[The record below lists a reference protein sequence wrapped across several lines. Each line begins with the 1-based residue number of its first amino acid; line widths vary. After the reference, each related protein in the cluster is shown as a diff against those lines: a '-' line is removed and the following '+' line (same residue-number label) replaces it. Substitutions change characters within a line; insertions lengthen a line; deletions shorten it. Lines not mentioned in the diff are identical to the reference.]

1 MMRRDRRGEMGV
13 AVWAGLGPTV
23 GRGPAS
29 GLGGATARLGSSA
42 GFQARPAGF
51 RLPDG
56 RPLSCLFFNC
66 DTAEARKASLEDE
79 FEQATRTV
87 NDPFASPQEV
97 AEAIQTMN
105 DSRTELLKIVDK
117 QQRCCPG

>member
-66 DTAEARKASLEDE
+66 DTAAGRVEALRAAYNDALDIVNNPFSTAQSVADSLRTMGESMEELRKL
-79 FEQATRTV
+79 T
-87 NDPFASPQEV
+87 
-97 AEAIQTMN
+97 
-105 DSRTELLKIVDK
+105 DK
-117 QQRCCPG
+117 MQRCCP

>member
-66 DTAEARKASLEDE
+66 DSAPERLEALRVAYNDALDIVNNPFSTAQS
-79 FEQATRTV
+79 
-87 NDPFASPQEV
+87 V
-97 AEAIQTMN
+97 AESRRTMEE
-105 DSRTELLKIVDK
+105 SMEEFRKLTDK
-117 QQRCCPG
+117 MQRCCP